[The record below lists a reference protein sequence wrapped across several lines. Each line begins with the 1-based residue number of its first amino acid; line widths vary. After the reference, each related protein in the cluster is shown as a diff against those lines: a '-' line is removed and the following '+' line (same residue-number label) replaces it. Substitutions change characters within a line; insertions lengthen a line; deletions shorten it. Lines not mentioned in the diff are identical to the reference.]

1 MGLKWHHITALT
13 CVSPVI
19 SDIEHGQKVSNRKD
33 PSSGKLAQLLRTK
46 DWTSLVAQSRR
57 ICLPE

>member
-33 PSSGKLAQLLRTK
+33 PSSGKLAK
-46 DWTSLVAQSRR
+46 SAVPA
-57 ICLPE
+57 